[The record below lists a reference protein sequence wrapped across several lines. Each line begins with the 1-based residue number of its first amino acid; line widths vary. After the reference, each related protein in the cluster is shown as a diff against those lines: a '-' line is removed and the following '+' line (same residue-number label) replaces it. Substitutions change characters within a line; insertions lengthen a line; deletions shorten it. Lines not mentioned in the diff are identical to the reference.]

1 MISHYP
7 NEHALILIRIIS
19 MFYFSVK
26 DLAYYQMIRLYAS
39 KSLSSVQKD
48 LLSLVMSLR
57 LYSPAIENFNQVS
70 V

>member
-1 MISHYP
+1 
-7 NEHALILIRIIS
+7 
-19 MFYFSVK
+19 MFYFLVK